1 MGDRSARRIPSFTSK
16 GLLLS
21 LTVLGAMVFPGG
33 QATARSI
40 RWSRVINAQPSKLS
54 EADRSRAAR
63 LMNKINVYH
72 GCSDTVANCLVSDPK
87 SQTARRIAG
96 LIVRM
101 VHKGRKAARI
111 RREVRLRGLS
121 AHPFKKH
128 RFNLKRRPR
137 YGASASA
144 AKVTIVEF
152 ADFECPFCRVISPQ
166 VKRIVREL
174 ASQGVALVYKHFPV
188 SSHRRAI
195 DCGRAA
201 YAAHKQKKFW
211 RYHDLLYKKS
221 PRLSNAQLERYA
233 QSIGLDLSQFR
244 SVRDSR
250 RSRLVLAA
258 DKKEGLRAGTKGTP
272 TFFINGKQ
280 YRARK
285 DYAEMKDRVEE
296 ELNLVR
302 GGR

>member
-1 MGDRSARRIPSFTSK
+1 MRGVTRTRHQVICWGCAA
-16 GLLLS
+16 L
-21 LTVLGAMVFPGG
+21 VLAGAMVVSPARGR
-33 QATARSI
+33 ARSI
-40 RWSRVINAQPSKLS
+40 RWNRVINANSSALS
-54 EADRSRAAR
+54 SRDKSRAAR
-63 LMNKINVYH
+63 LMNKINVYY
-72 GCSDTVANCLVSDPK
+72 GCSDTVANCLVTDPR

-101 VHKGRKAARI
+101 VRKGRKDSRI

-128 RFNLKRRPR
+128 KFNLRHRPR

-174 ASQGVALVYKHFPV
+174 TKKGVALVYKHFPV
-188 SSHRRAI
+188 SNHRRAI

-201 YAAHKQKKFW
+201 YAAHKQGKFW
-211 RYHDLLYKKS
+211 RYHDLLYKKA
-221 PRLSNAQLERYA
+221 PRLSNSQLEVYA
-233 QSIGLDLSQFR
+233 RSVGLDLPRFR

-258 DKKEGLRAGTKGTP
+258 DKKEGLRANTKGTP
-272 TFFINGKQ
+272 TFFINGKL

-285 DYAEMKDRVEE
+285 DYAELKDRVEE